1 MIMDIFLV
9 AIGLIWILIA
19 SIQDL
24 KKREVYN
31 WLSFSLI
38 GVALSY
44 RLFYSILSG
53 NWSFLLYGILGL
65 IVFFALSQAF
75 YYGKVFAGGDAKL
88 LIAIGAVIPV
98 SSLSESIIISGLFI
112 IAMLFAGGIYGLIY
126 SLFLALREKKF
137 YSEFGR
143 QIKKRK
149 GLMILALIVSFV
161 LLVIIFMIQD
171 YLLLSL
177 CVIILLLPLLFSYAK
192 AVEETCMVKE
202 IKTNELT
209 VGDWLYENLMIK
221 GKKIKA
227 NWEGISEAELKFIKK
242 NYKGKIMIKQGIP
255 FVPSF
260 LFAFLIVIIF
270 YSKFKVFF

>member
-75 YYGKVFAGGDAKL
+75 YYGKVFAGGRS
-88 LIAIGAVIPV
+88 V
-98 SSLSESIIISGLFI
+98 
-112 IAMLFAGGIYGLIY
+112 
-126 SLFLALREKKF
+126 R
-137 YSEFGR
+137 
-143 QIKKRK
+143 
-149 GLMILALIVSFV
+149 
-161 LLVIIFMIQD
+161 LVRPQ
-171 YLLLSL
+171 
-177 CVIILLLPLLFSYAK
+177 
-192 AVEETCMVKE
+192 
-202 IKTNELT
+202 
-209 VGDWLYENLMIK
+209 
-221 GKKIKA
+221 
-227 NWEGISEAELKFIKK
+227 
-242 NYKGKIMIKQGIP
+242 
-255 FVPSF
+255 
-260 LFAFLIVIIF
+260 
-270 YSKFKVFF
+270 